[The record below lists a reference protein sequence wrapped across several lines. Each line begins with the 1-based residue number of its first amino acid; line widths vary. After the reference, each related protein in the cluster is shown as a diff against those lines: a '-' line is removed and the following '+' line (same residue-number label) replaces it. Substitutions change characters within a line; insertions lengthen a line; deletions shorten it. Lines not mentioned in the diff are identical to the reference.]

1 VYVSRLR
8 VENIRGFRGA
18 RAVDLDFR
26 RPDGGFA
33 GWTVLAGRNGSGKT
47 SLLRALA
54 VPLIGHEAVYALA
67 PDFRT
72 WLNGDHALI
81 DLGILDGDPPEWNP
95 AVELDLVP
103 ATRET
108 PKAVRT
114 TWTED
119 RRLVAGILRGPLTFA
134 AGYGPFRRMS
144 HVLPDPGIRT
154 PDQERAARFTT
165 LFDSDAALS
174 EAVGWLIGLH
184 LRRLEQREGAAELL
198 EDVLAL
204 LGDGLLPD
212 GHRVVRV
219 DSDGLWVR
227 RGSRE
232 FAMRELSDGY
242 QTVTALVLD
251 LVRHLHTHYGGLRA
265 EREGGEGGGIS
276 FPLAGVVLI
285 DEIDAHL
292 HVSWQ
297 QRIGEWLK
305 RHFPRVQFIV
315 TTHSPYI
322 CQAADPG
329 GLIRLPGPDEE
340 AAPRVVDEELY
351 HRVVYGSGDDAV
363 LTELFGLDSPYS
375 ARAEALRREVIGL
388 EERVLAGEADDAEV
402 ERYRRLSGLL
412 SSSLSAR
419 VDEVAARLR
428 DGGER

>member
-8 VENIRGFRGA
+8 VENIRGFRDA
-18 RAVDLDFR
+18 RSVDLIFRR
-26 RPDGGFA
+26 RPDGSFA
-33 GWTVLAGRNGSGKT
+33 GWTVLAGRNGAGKT

-54 VPLIGHEAVYALA
+54 APLLGYEAVYALK

-72 WLNGDHALI
+72 WLNGDRALI
-81 DLGILDGDPPEWNP
+81 GLRLLNADSPEDLFDWADDWHSS
-95 AVELDLVP
+95 VELGPVP
-103 ATRET
+103 SEET
-108 PKAVRT
+108 SKTLPIA
-114 TWTED
+114 WTED
-119 RRLVAGILRGPLTFA
+119 RRLSTFA

-144 HVLPDPGIRT
+144 NVLPDPGPRT

-198 EDVLAL
+198 ADVLTL

-212 GHRVVRV
+212 GHQVVRV

-232 FAMRELSDGY
+232 FALRELSDGY

-251 LVRHLHTHYGGLRA
+251 LVRHLHTHYGGLHA
-265 EREGGEGGGIS
+265 ERDEGGGIS

-305 RHFPRVQFIV
+305 RHFPLVQFIV

-340 AAPRVVDEELY
+340 APPRVVDEELY

-375 ARAEALRREVIGL
+375 ARAEELRRELGEL
-388 EERVLAGEADDAEV
+388 EDRVLAGEAGDAEV

-412 SSSLSAR
+412 SSSLAAR

>member
-1 VYVSRLR
+1 
-8 VENIRGFRGA
+8 
-18 RAVDLDFR
+18 
-26 RPDGGFA
+26 
-33 GWTVLAGRNGSGKT
+33 
-47 SLLRALA
+47 
-54 VPLIGHEAVYALA
+54 
-67 PDFRT
+67 
-72 WLNGDHALI
+72 
-81 DLGILDGDPPEWNP
+81 
-95 AVELDLVP
+95 
-103 ATRET
+103 
-108 PKAVRT
+108 
-114 TWTED
+114 
-119 RRLVAGILRGPLTFA
+119 
-134 AGYGPFRRMS
+134 MS
-144 HVLPDPGIRT
+144 NVLPDPGPRT
-154 PDQERAARFTT
+154 PEQERAARFTT

-184 LRRLEQREGAAELL
+184 LRHLERREGAAELL
-198 EDVLAL
+198 ADVLTL

-212 GHRVVRV
+212 GHQVMRV
-219 DSDGLWVR
+219 DSEGLWVR

-232 FAMRELSDGY
+232 FALRELSDGY

-251 LVRHLHTHYGGLRA
+251 LVRHLHTHYGGLHA
-265 EREGGEGGGIS
+265 ERDEGGGIS

-305 RHFPRVQFIV
+305 RHFPLVQFIV

-340 AAPRVVDEELY
+340 APPRVVDEELY

-375 ARAEALRREVIGL
+375 ARAEELRRELGEL
-388 EERVLAGEADDAEV
+388 EDRVLAGEAGDAEV

-412 SSSLSAR
+412 SSSLAAR